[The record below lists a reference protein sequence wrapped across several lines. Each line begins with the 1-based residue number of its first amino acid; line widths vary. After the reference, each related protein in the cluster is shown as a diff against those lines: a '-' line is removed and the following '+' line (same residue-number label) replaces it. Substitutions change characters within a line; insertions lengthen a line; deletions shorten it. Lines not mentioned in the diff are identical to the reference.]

1 VSMAKNKKPKSY
13 KDLSKDEKSLAHYL
27 VEESSL
33 EGLPKGEQEKI
44 LFKAWEDDQPG
55 PLM

>member
-1 VSMAKNKKPKSY
+1 MPKKEPKSY
-13 KDLSKDEKSLAHYL
+13 ADLSKEQKSLAHYL

-33 EGLPKGEQEKI
+33 EGLPREEQEKI
-44 LFKAWEDDQPG
+44 LYKAWKDDQPG

>member
-1 VSMAKNKKPKSY
+1 MERKPKTY
-13 KDLSKDEKSLAHYL
+13 KQLSKDEKSLAHYL

-33 EGLPKGEQEKI
+33 DGLSRVEQEKI
-44 LFKAWEDDQPG
+44 LFKAWKDDQPG

>member
-1 VSMAKNKKPKSY
+1 MPKKEPKSY
-13 KDLSKDEKSLAHYL
+13 ADLSKDQKALAHYL

-33 EGLPKGEQEKI
+33 EGLSKEEKEQV
-44 LFKAWEDDQPG
+44 LFKAWKDDQPG

>member
-1 VSMAKNKKPKSY
+1 MSKKEPESY
-13 KDLSKDEKSLAHYL
+13 ADLSKDQKALAHYL

-33 EGLPKGEQEKI
+33 EGLPKEEQEEM
-44 LFKAWEDDQPG
+44 LFQAWKDDQPG

>member
-1 VSMAKNKKPKSY
+1 MSKKQPKSY
-13 KDLSKDEKSLAHYL
+13 ADLSKDEKSLAHYL

-33 EGLPKGEQEKI
+33 DGRSKEEQEQI
-44 LFKAWEDDQPG
+44 LFKAWKDDQPG

>member
-1 VSMAKNKKPKSY
+1 MAKNKKPKSY
-13 KDLSKDEKSLAHYL
+13 KDLSKDQRALAHYL

-33 EGLPKGEQEKI
+33 EGLPESEQEKI
-44 LFKAWEDDQPG
+44 LFKAWKDDQPG

>member
-1 VSMAKNKKPKSY
+1 MAKNKKPKSY

>member
-1 VSMAKNKKPKSY
+1 MAKNKKPKSY
-13 KDLSKDEKSLAHYL
+13 KDLSKDQKALAHYL

-33 EGLPKGEQEKI
+33 EGLPESKQEKI
-44 LFKAWEDDQPG
+44 LFKAWQDDQPG